1 MIYISRVMISVMVF
15 NATFKNMTSF
25 FFFFFFFSF
34 YYVVAVSFI
43 VGVNRSTRRK
53 TSDLSQVNDK
63 LDHILLYRVHLSLS
77 GIQTRNF
84 SGDRH

>member
-15 NATFKNMTSF
+15 NATFKNMTS
-25 FFFFFFFSF
+25 FFFFFSF

>member
-15 NATFKNMTSF
+15 NATFKNMTS
-25 FFFFFFFSF
+25 FFFFFSF

-63 LDHILLYRVHLSLS
+63 LDHMLLYRVHLSLS